1 MVSRITSLLF
11 SLDFVQQ
18 EPVSDIIKSATYRIS
33 FIDKDGELI
42 SNEEIY
48 VAKSK
53 SKDSSDRIF
62 NLKFR
67 LRNKK
72 YRRDEEYYFTITDK
86 ETGIEIHRQQVIIDI
101 AFADDFGFD
110 I

>member
-1 MVSRITSLLF
+1 M
-11 SLDFVQQ
+11 
-18 EPVSDIIKSATYRIS
+18 
-33 FIDKDGELI
+33 I

-72 YRRDEEYYFTITDK
+72 YSRDKEYYFTITDMD
-86 ETGIEIHRQQVIIDI
+86 TGIEIHRQQVIIDI
-101 AFADDFGFD
+101 AFV
-110 I
+110 